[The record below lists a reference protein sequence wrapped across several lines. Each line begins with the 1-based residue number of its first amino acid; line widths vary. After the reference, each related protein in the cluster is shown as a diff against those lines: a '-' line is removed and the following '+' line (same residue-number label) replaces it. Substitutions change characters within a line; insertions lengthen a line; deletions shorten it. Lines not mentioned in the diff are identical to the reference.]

1 MRRRLDEDA
10 QVELPGVGYL
20 VVEPVCERGT
30 EDLYADAGGLGLAV
44 PLERFVPIRVAGA
57 AAGMV
62 APLDQ
67 PGALCPSLGV
77 TVVAGRRHFGAAR
90 PWVPRMVGPL
100 YFRILPHYFAPNTRG
115 PP

>member
-44 PLERFVPIRVAGA
+44 PLERFVPIRVASA
-57 AAGMV
+57 AAGMI
-62 APLDQ
+62 APFDQ

-77 TVVAGRRHFGAAR
+77 TVVAGRGDLGTAR
-90 PWVPRMVGPL
+90 PGVKSRVRPFYARS
-100 YFRILPHYFAPNTRG
+100 I
-115 PP
+115 